1 MSAMHDIVARLMA
14 PLKRRVDTMISRA
27 VLTLV
32 TDTLKIQNVQVNGV
46 DGELISDLE
55 NFQPQGFTAVAK
67 PGAEALI
74 LSVGGVRAAAVVIG
88 VNDRTCRP
96 TGMGSGDACMYG
108 AASGPAAYLNDAAGI
123 LYLGA
128 GASSGVPAKTGDF
141 PALNTNTESRIA
153 ALENW
158 CVALMVATSMGPA
171 APAQPLVVAGQGNL
185 AATKVKIT

>member
-1 MSAMHDIVARLMA
+1 MSTMHDIVARLVA

-27 VLTLV
+27 VLTLI
-32 TDTLKIQNVQVNGV
+32 TDTLKIQNVQVSGV

-96 TGMGSGDACMYG
+96 TGMGPGDACIYG
-108 AASGPAAYLNDAAGI
+108 VASGPTAYLDDAAGI
-123 LYLGA
+123 LSLGA

-141 PALNTNTESRIA
+141 VALSTATNARITKIEQWMTGVTVGAAGAGTLVGA
-153 ALENW
+153 ALF
-158 CVALMVATSMGPA
+158 VADTSTIP
-171 APAQPLVVAGQGNL
+171 
-185 AATKVKIT
+185 ATKVKAT